1 MAYAR
6 WPGSGLRTGRKTR
19 RPSWRQ
25 PVTARLEFTAD
36 GDAAGDPVADGL
48 EVTTVVDG
56 PGVPFDDD
64 ERELDVDDA
73 RELEPEPEPVP
84 PEPAL
89 PEDDAA
95 EPGVDVGATDEVV
108 YEVPLAE

>member
-1 MAYAR
+1 
-6 WPGSGLRTGRKTR
+6 LRTARKTR

-73 RELEPEPEPVP
+73 RELEPVP
-84 PEPAL
+84 PEPAP
-89 PEDDAA
+89 PEDDVA
-95 EPGVDVGATDEVV
+95 ELGVDVGATDEVV